1 MSSELV
7 FQYNYSAQQNKE
19 ILSIRDKYLPKQ
31 ESGLDELKRLD
42 RKVTGAGL
50 VPGLVTGVLSCLV
63 FGAGMCFAMKVIGSS
78 VALGVFLGI
87 LGAVG
92 MILAY
97 PVYRHCFRKAKET
110 YQPRILALAAQL
122 CGEENSGENS

>member
-19 ILSIRDKYLPKQ
+19 VQIIRDKYLPKQ

-42 RKVTGAGL
+42 RKVTNAGL
-50 VPGLVTGVLSCLV
+50 MPGLVTGVLSCLV
-63 FGAGMCFAMKVIGSS
+63 FGLGMCFALQVIGDSM
-78 VALGVFLGI
+78 ALGAFFGV

-92 MILAY
+92 MLFAY
-97 PVYRHCFRKAKET
+97 PVYRYCFQKAKET
-110 YQPRILALAAQL
+110 YQPRILELAAQL
-122 CGEENSGENS
+122 CGER